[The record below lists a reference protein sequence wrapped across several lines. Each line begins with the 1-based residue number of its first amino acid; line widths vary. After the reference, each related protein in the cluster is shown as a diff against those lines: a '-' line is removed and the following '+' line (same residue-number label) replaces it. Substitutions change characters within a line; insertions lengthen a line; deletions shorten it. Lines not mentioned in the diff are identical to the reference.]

1 RFAVLARER
10 YQHLPGT
17 LVVINH
23 QSDWDGP
30 IVGGLVCLISGPRG
44 VGRRT
49 SFLTRGDLG
58 RPDFIPKYLLPGRG
72 WARVLLGRVSL
83 APIIEALGV
92 RSVPSLDDPLAGTR
106 RERVRM
112 VRAALDRAA
121 FELDRGGCVMVAPE
135 GRFTP
140 DGALAPISGSVA
152 RLGPHARVIQPVT
165 ITYDPTQPGRT
176 GLTVNFQDPI
186 FPAGYAA
193 GDFLEEEVSRRLRSG
208 IVFGL
213 GQMAGLLATAGLPA
227 EAALRNLTPDHLAG
241 AVAGLS
247 VALSAAGRTV
257 DPSLLRITSAGL
269 WRRWRRW
276 KARGSAGPVG
286 EPATHRAGNRAPWAL
301 AYWSR
306 QAADALRD
314 LPGPERERVFG
325 TAAAWA
331 RAVTT
336 GAATAGAAAADAA
349 DDVAGARV
357 GVGRARLR
365 LWLARVEPWLRP
377 IGTTAVFILTVL
389 AVGYMFRKVPFNKV
403 VEATRGYSLSW
414 MVVGL
419 TLNLAGYFTRVPVW
433 RAFLEEAPRPV
444 STREVFD
451 LYIGGAFINNFVP
464 LRGGDV
470 ARVVYL
476 AKQMGLGWGRGVTLV
491 AAEHAFDLVVIGG
504 YGVVGVLLTP
514 AAPVWAG
521 HLVGA

>member
-1 RFAVLARER
+1 
-10 YQHLPGT
+10 
-17 LVVINH
+17 
-23 QSDWDGP
+23 
-30 IVGGLVCLISGPRG
+30 
-44 VGRRT
+44 
-49 SFLTRGDLG
+49 
-58 RPDFIPKYLLPGRG
+58 
-72 WARVLLGRVSL
+72 
-83 APIIEALGV
+83 
-92 RSVPSLDDPLAGTR
+92 
-106 RERVRM
+106 
-112 VRAALDRAA
+112 
-121 FELDRGGCVMVAPE
+121 
-135 GRFTP
+135 
-140 DGALAPISGSVA
+140 
-152 RLGPHARVIQPVT
+152 
-165 ITYDPTQPGRT
+165 
-176 GLTVNFQDPI
+176 
-186 FPAGYAA
+186 
-193 GDFLEEEVSRRLRSG
+193 
-208 IVFGL
+208 
-213 GQMAGLLATAGLPA
+213 
-227 EAALRNLTPDHLAG
+227 
-241 AVAGLS
+241 
-247 VALSAAGRTV
+247 
-257 DPSLLRITSAGL
+257 LLRITSAGL

-389 AVGYMFRKVPFNKV
+389 AVGYMFRKVPLNKV

-464 LRGGDV
+464 LRGGDL

-476 AKQMGLGWGRGVTLV
+476 AKQMGLGWGKGVALV

-521 HLVGA
+521 HLVGAFLAAASFATVLLALLGRPGPSRPVRLWHRIRESLAPPGAALRDPLSRQRVILGTLATNLSLPLSIMAFFRAAGLVAPLGPLLLASAVMTIGVGLPLTFANLGAYELIFAAVYTAFTGWPTTEVISVAMVSHLATLGIVLTLGGFSLVHLGLEAPRADHRPTSASL